1 MDPDSNSLVAVL
13 VAACATLVV
22 GIAAGVTL
30 LSIRVGTGASRA
42 GLRMRTQA
50 SEIRRDAPG
59 LRMRIERATDRV
71 DRLREEWAATDQAV
85 TDLADTLVS
94 ARDTLEGLTR
104 GRLALL
110 IRGAGIVSKAAQLA
124 LLWR

>member
-22 GIAAGVTL
+22 GIAVSVTL
-30 LSIRVGTGASRA
+30 LSIRIGRGTSRA

-50 SEIRRDAPG
+50 SEVRRDAPG
-59 LRMRIERATDRV
+59 LRMRIEGATDRV
-71 DRLREEWAATDQAV
+71 DRLREQWAATDQAV
-85 TDLADTLVS
+85 TDVADTLAS
-94 ARDTLEGLTR
+94 ARGSLEGLTR

-110 IRGAGIVSKAAQLA
+110 IRGAGIVSKTAQLA